1 MFLFLF
7 INSVDV
13 ICLKRGIEQE
23 EGGMYQK
30 IHEMHILFN
39 LRQALYMLPVFTI
52 CNLTLACIV
61 INKTIQ
67 HGPSQV
73 DLVLG
78 ILIWKA
84 KITCQK
90 NCSN

>member
-13 ICLKRGIEQE
+13 ICLKRVIEQE

-39 LRQALYMLPVFTI
+39 LRQALYMLPVFTYM
-52 CNLTLACIV
+52 
-61 INKTIQ
+61 
-67 HGPSQV
+67 
-73 DLVLG
+73 
-78 ILIWKA
+78 
-84 KITCQK
+84 
-90 NCSN
+90 